1 MKLYIKQLTVGALVI
16 AAASMTSC
24 TDLDTPIDNK
34 YTTLP
39 NNPIIYESEFNGCYG
54 FLHGWFGRDFNEA
67 VVNQGDEI
75 MGICFGRS
83 NYYDDGRSIN
93 GSIHCLTPENW
104 NTKIIDGCMNGCT
117 QTNKVIAAY
126 GGADLRDPLV
136 APVRAMRA
144 YYHFWM
150 MELYGDCPILNRR
163 MEEGERI
170 DRQPRAEVAKF
181 IESELLEILSQEGGL
196 SKAND
201 LTTYGKPNYWM
212 AAALLAK
219 LYLNWGVY
227 TNVIKTV
234 PNHGSQIKDF
244 IYALD
249 VDPDGKS
256 DGTTTWHRW
265 MGFKKESN
273 CQPYPY
279 TWLSAKSIGGNA
291 AMTPEAVGRFN
302 LPGVERISP
311 NPTTEYYC

>member
-54 FLHGWFGRDFNEA
+54 FLHGWFGRDFNEG

-126 GGADLRDPLV
+126 GGADLRDP
-136 APVRAMRA
+136 
-144 YYHFWM
+144 
-150 MELYGDCPILNRR
+150 
-163 MEEGERI
+163 
-170 DRQPRAEVAKF
+170 
-181 IESELLEILSQEGGL
+181 
-196 SKAND
+196 
-201 LTTYGKPNYWM
+201 
-212 AAALLAK
+212 
-219 LYLNWGVY
+219 
-227 TNVIKTV
+227 
-234 PNHGSQIKDF
+234 
-244 IYALD
+244 
-249 VDPDGKS
+249 
-256 DGTTTWHRW
+256 
-265 MGFKKESN
+265 
-273 CQPYPY
+273 
-279 TWLSAKSIGGNA
+279 
-291 AMTPEAVGRFN
+291 
-302 LPGVERISP
+302 
-311 NPTTEYYC
+311 